1 MCSSPLEPSARQ
13 GLRRYARLTETFD
26 KFEAMSAAQRLRNLG
41 KAGEHALLGPRFDI
55 QRHVRTNH
63 EDY

>member
-1 MCSSPLEPSARQ
+1 
-13 GLRRYARLTETFD
+13 
-26 KFEAMSAAQRLRNLG
+26 MSAAQRLRNLG